1 MPEQAVPAL
10 PPAAQS
16 ALLAGNR
23 RLAIALVRQAT
34 GLDQQDASDLVA
46 LHLTRTPPLAAPVAR
61 LDRATLIWAAL
72 AGALGLV
79 VYSLLETL

>member
-1 MPEQAVPAL
+1 MSEQAVPAL
-10 PPAAQS
+10 PPAAHS

-46 LHLTRTPPLAAPVAR
+46 LHLARTPPLTAPVAR
-61 LDRATLIWAAL
+61 LDRLTLYSAAL
-72 AGALGLV
+72 AGALGLA
-79 VYSLLETL
+79 VYFVLETL